1 MCSEAESARIFSL
14 IYSLNFSVVFPF
26 FKYWKVLVCFFFVE
40 EELQKCTAA
49 AIEVFMSLNVVQY
62 EQRLLPVS
70 VAGATAP
77 IEKTKLS
84 CCGSQL

>member
-1 MCSEAESARIFSL
+1 M
-14 IYSLNFSVVFPF
+14 V
-26 FKYWKVLVCFFFVE
+26 FFVE